1 MSSTLHLYV
10 SGFASAELEGRSV
23 LAKLK
28 LSDGKKIDD
37 TCSTG
42 YEHFAT
48 TSKDAQQ
55 GALAVRRIFR
65 LRIRTMKTIVCY
77 LTHGSNAHNGHMVIA
92 STLV

>member
-48 TSKDAQQ
+48 T
-55 GALAVRRIFR
+55 
-65 LRIRTMKTIVCY
+65 
-77 LTHGSNAHNGHMVIA
+77 
-92 STLV
+92 